1 MIALGIIAIASISGG
16 ESLLVRSVRL
26 TGTRKHSV
34 DSQITI
40 TLRGNVIDIR
50 IDYPDQITAN
60 QEHVGWLRAWKSGTL
75 KKLIEAY
82 TWYKWR
88 GEHEPHIH

>member
-1 MIALGIIAIASISGG
+1 M
-16 ESLLVRSVRL
+16 
-26 TGTRKHSV
+26 
-34 DSQITI
+34 DPQITI
-40 TLRGNVIDIR
+40 TLRENVIDIKVE
-50 IDYPDQITAN
+50 YPDKIMAS
-60 QEHVGWLRAWKSGTL
+60 QEHFGWVRAMRSGAL